1 MSSTNVIM
9 KRVPKRRVLFVGRGR
24 LTLPLPAWLAKKWD
38 ALDGVFELRVLNAG
52 SGGGDPRFRLLP
64 DDALRFYAEL
74 PAAVARELRVF
85 APEAVIA
92 SDPYVAAAVFA
103 GRRLARSRARVIVEV
118 HGDPMTFTRL
128 YGSRARRL
136 LSPLADA
143 VSTRALRQ
151 ADATRALSAFT
162 SSLVERR
169 RGVPATACFPT
180 YSDLEAFTTAPVR
193 PVPVDPQVL
202 FVGALEAY
210 KNVRGLAA
218 AWRSVARS
226 HPDARLRIVGRGSQA
241 ELVAALVA
249 ELPGRVRHDPE
260 LAPAA
265 VAAALD
271 ESRAL
276 VLPSWPEG
284 LGRVVLEA
292 FARGRGVV
300 ATGAGG
306 IPDIVTDGRDGLLVP
321 PGDVAALA
329 GALARVFDDASLAE
343 SLGRGAHETYAKW
356 HQTPAEFAE
365 SYRDLVERVLAGA
378 R

>member
-1 MSSTNVIM
+1 M
-9 KRVPKRRVLFVGRGR
+9 LFVGRGR

-38 ALDGVFELRVLNAG
+38 ALDDVFELRVLNAG

-64 DDALRFYAEL
+64 GDAVRFYTEL
-74 PAAVARELRVF
+74 PVAVARELRVLR
-85 APEAVIA
+85 PEAVVA
-92 SDPYVAAAVFA
+92 SDPYVAAAAFA
-103 GRRLARSRARVIVEV
+103 GRRLARSSARVIVEV

-136 LSPLADA
+136 LSPIADA
-143 VSTRALRQ
+143 VSARALRQ

-180 YSDLEAFTTAPVR
+180 YSDLEAFTDAPVR
-193 PVPVDPQVL
+193 PVPVDQRVL
-202 FVGALEAY
+202 FVGALEPY

-218 AWRSVARS
+218 AWRRVARS

-241 ELVAALVA
+241 ALVAALAA
-249 ELPGRVRHDPE
+249 ELPDQVRHDPE

-329 GALARVFDDASLAE
+329 GALGRVLDDAPLAE
-343 SLGRGAHETYAKW
+343 SLGREAHSTYARW
-356 HQTPAEFAE
+356 HQTPADFAE
-365 SYRDLVERVLAGA
+365 SYRDLVERALAGA